1 MNWGNKKRNFCKSCK
16 AFTQTLRFASAVE
29 SHCFKSCYHIFIHQ
43 LFCFMFHQMWSKTRN
58 VLKGFP
64 FYFSQLKFKWRAASK
79 SSARVCSTLKNA
91 WKICNANNFQAA
103 FLSCVFLSKCTFWSW
118 ILYLPQ
124 VFLFLRERVRNRN
137 VLRLSVAGGELVK
150 VLNIPTSCNT

>member
-103 FLSCVFLSKCTFWSW
+103 FLVELCFPIEVHVPIVNFIFASTFPFASRTCEKQKRFKDFL
-118 ILYLPQ
+118 LL
-124 VFLFLRERVRNRN
+124 
-137 VLRLSVAGGELVK
+137 AG
-150 VLNIPTSCNT
+150 N